1 MQGTSLGQDCLV
13 PSACFPDCG
22 ALHSIARKTLAGAPA
37 TAVVRRRNRLLQ
49 RVKPPLVQAP
59 GCPQGGIAG
68 EGSPADCRPPRQRAA
83 RPPVGEVLARLAA
96 RSPPACARPTSGR
109 CGQKSRRE
117 PPRRGAAH
125 PSAAEALAR
134 LAACLCTP
142 HKGGIPA
149 RGVRWGRCK
158 RKSRRGPPRRGAARP
173 SAAEVLA
180 RLAARGLLLVHA
192 PQGRH
197 PNARGVRWGAVG
209 KTAGWHGVR
218 IENPP
223 ITRKRMEHNTVP
235 FITLRKN
242 TPPLSSESNEGYRVV
257 FHALPGDWWI
267 FNPHCGTPPASSSN
281 RSRPQAPRWDASP
294 LWGLHKQAA
303 PGQRGEAKSSPAR
316 GWAAPRRSGRQP
328 AGRPDESCAR
338 NAPLWGV
345 HRQAA
350 PGQLEECG
358 PYPPKGKRLPSGA
371 GDPHPDVRPAR
382 VRSGVGLHFA
392 VESNCHRRARAKNC
406 EKIDPCRRNRRL
418 WPTQHAT
425 A

>member
-13 PSACFPDCG
+13 PSACFPNCG
-22 ALHSIARKTLAGAPA
+22 APHSIARKTLAGAPA

-83 RPPVGEVLARLAA
+83 RPPVGEALARLAA

-173 SAAEVLA
+173 SAAEALA
-180 RLAARGLLLVHA
+180 RLAVRGLPA
-192 PQGRH
+192 CARPTGEASQRAGREMGSGWE
-197 PNARGVRWGAVG
+197 NCRVAWGA
-209 KTAGWHGVR
+209 
-218 IENPP
+218 
-223 ITRKRMEHNTVP
+223 
-235 FITLRKN
+235 
-242 TPPLSSESNEGYRVV
+242 
-257 FHALPGDWWI
+257 D
-267 FNPHCGTPPASSSN
+267 
-281 RSRPQAPRWDASP
+281 
-294 LWGLHKQAA
+294 
-303 PGQRGEAKSSPAR
+303 
-316 GWAAPRRSGRQP
+316 
-328 AGRPDESCAR
+328 
-338 NAPLWGV
+338 
-345 HRQAA
+345 
-350 PGQLEECG
+350 
-358 PYPPKGKRLPSGA
+358 
-371 GDPHPDVRPAR
+371 
-382 VRSGVGLHFA
+382 
-392 VESNCHRRARAKNC
+392 
-406 EKIDPCRRNRRL
+406 
-418 WPTQHAT
+418 
-425 A
+425 